1 MKSCESRVF
10 CLIITMPKNTILKQ
24 ILIWRAKH
32 ISHRQFVYILSVIIG
47 FTSGLG
53 AVVLKNLTHFIQHL
67 LEAKLI
73 KYYHHAFYFLFPV
86 LGLSI
91 VYLII
96 KYVIRNKV
104 NHGIPSTL
112 FAISKRKGMMKQYQM
127 FGSILT
133 APITVGFGGSVGL
146 EGPTVATGA
155 AIGSNISRLFHM
167 NQTTRTLLISC
178 AAAGAMSSIFKAP
191 IAAIIFAI
199 EVFSLDLTIA
209 SMLPLLLASLSAI
222 LTSFFFLGDD
232 VLLPFRVEDKFFI
245 SDAPFY
251 IILGIVAAFVSIYFT
266 DVYDKIQKLFDR
278 LKTPINKLI
287 VGSIGIGLLVF
298 LFPPL
303 YGEGFDIIN
312 NLIAGNPEK
321 ALQSNLFQMD
331 LTNIWIVIALLIG
344 LLLFKIVASALTF
357 GAGGV
362 GGIFAPTLFM
372 GSIMGFCMS
381 KIINNCGLF
390 NSQISE
396 SNFTLVGMTGLLAG
410 VLHAPLTAIFLIA
423 ELTGGYE
430 LFIPLMITA
439 TISFSI
445 TKYFRPHSVYN
456 MELGRKGE
464 LITHDKD
471 HAILTLMDI
480 NKVIETN
487 FITIRPEM
495 NLEQIVNKAV
505 IKSSRNI
512 FPVVKKE
519 TQKLQGIILLDDL
532 RPIMFD
538 QSLYKKVTATDIM
551 QKPTKIINL
560 DVDKMTDIMKKFQDS
575 SAWNLPVTKHGIYY
589 GFISKSKLLTA
600 YRRQLITLQ
609 SET

>member
-1 MKSCESRVF
+1 
-10 CLIITMPKNTILKQ
+10 MPKKTFLKQ
-24 ILIWRAKH
+24 ILIWRAKY
-32 ISHRQFVYILSVIIG
+32 ISHRQFVYILSIVIG
-47 FTSGLG
+47 FTSGVG

-67 LEAKLI
+67 LEGKLI
-73 KYYHHAFYFLFPV
+73 KYYHHAFYFLFPI

-104 NHGIPSTL
+104 SHGIPSTL
-112 FAISKRKGMMKQYQM
+112 FAISKRKGIMKRYQM

-133 APITVGFGGSVGL
+133 APLTVGFGGSVGL

-155 AIGSNISRLFHM
+155 AIGSNISRMFHM
-167 NQTTRTLLISC
+167 NQTSRNLLIGC

-222 LTSFFFLGDD
+222 LTSYFFFGDD
-232 VLLPFRVEDKFFI
+232 VLLPFRIEDKFYI

-251 IILGIVAAFVSIYFT
+251 IILGVLAAFVSIYFT
-266 DVYDKIQKLFDR
+266 EVYDRIQKLFDA
-278 LKTPINKLI
+278 LKSPVKKLI
-287 VGSIGIGLLVF
+287 VGATGIGILVY
-298 LFPPL
+298 LIPPL
-303 YGEGFDIIN
+303 YGEGFDVIN
-312 NLIAGNPEK
+312 NLIVGNPEK
-321 ALQSNLFQMD
+321 ALENNLFQMD
-331 LTNIWIVIALLIG
+331 LTNIWIVVLLLIG
-344 LLLFKIVASALTF
+344 LMLFKIIASSLTF

-372 GSIMGFCMS
+372 GSIMGYCMS

-390 NSQISE
+390 SSPISE
-396 SNFTLVGMTGLLAG
+396 SNFTLVGMAGLLAG
-410 VLHAPLTAIFLIA
+410 VLQAPLTAIFLIA

-430 LFIPLMITA
+430 LFIPLMLTS

-445 TKYFRPHSVYN
+445 TKYFKPHSVYN

-471 HAILTLMDI
+471 HAVLTLMDI
-480 NKVIETN
+480 EKVIETN
-487 FITIRPEM
+487 FVTIRPEM
-495 NLEQIVNKAV
+495 NLEQIINKAV
-505 IKSSRNI
+505 IKSNRNI
-512 FPVVKKE
+512 FPVVKKD
-519 TQKLQGIILLDDL
+519 THKLQGIILLDDL

-538 QSLYKKVTATDIM
+538 QSLYQEVVATDVM
-551 QKPTKIINL
+551 QKPPKVINL
-560 DVDKMTDIMKKFQDS
+560 DTDKMTDIMRKFQDS
-575 SAWNLPVTKHGIYY
+575 SAWNLPVTKNGIYY
-589 GFISKSKLLTA
+589 GFISKSKLLTS

-609 SET
+609 GKS